1 MFKSFTTSQTKPTSY
16 REEII
21 ARKRLYRPYVTDGLV
36 NYYDWANRASRNPEV
51 SDTRLYNL
59 VEGVGGTSTG
69 ILLNGPSY
77 TTNERLIHDR
87 HDGTNDITRFATD
100 ITGDGIT
107 VEMVARIRTSN
118 NSTML
123 YVANRNNYD
132 IYKNN
137 GIGFNTYQ
145 GNVFGITAARMTELN
160 LVGTSDS
167 NWAYYTFFFPDNKI
181 ITEYAKMY
189 INGREE
195 TLSNVIGNSSSSKK
209 ALNAWQVIGG
219 DNPDLVRGV
228 AYAMQVDYAEL
239 RVYNREL
246 SAREVAYNY
255 GVAKSRK
262 GV

>member
-16 REEII
+16 REEIV

-100 ITGDGIT
+100 ITGGGIT
-107 VEMVARIRTSN
+107 VEMVARIRTN
-118 NSTML
+118 ANGEML

-132 IYKNN
+132 IYKVN
-137 GIGFNTYQ
+137 GIGFNTYA
-145 GNVFGITAARMTELN
+145 GNVWGITSARMTELN

-167 NWAYYTFFFPDNKI
+167 NWAYYTFFFPDNKD
-181 ITEYAKMY
+181 ITLHAKMY
-189 INGREE
+189 INGRQE
-195 TLSNVIGNSSSSKK
+195 TLSDVVGSSSGQARS
-209 ALNAWQVIGG
+209 LNAWQVIGG

-228 AYAMQVDYAEL
+228 NYAIQADYAEL
-239 RVYNREL
+239 RIYNREL